1 LHHISA
7 SDAMADRSTRTGAE
21 CGALRRSAMFIK

>member
-1 LHHISA
+1 
-7 SDAMADRSTRTGAE
+7 MADRSTGTGAE